1 MTLVQVKINRPHFV
15 STFFRRVALLRL
27 RLRFLLLRLVVESRC
42 AFLDVLLIGH
52 FVGVIRFFVT

>member
-1 MTLVQVKINRPHFV
+1 MTLVQVKINTPHFV

-27 RLRFLLLRLVVESRC
+27 LLLRLVVESRC

-52 FVGVIRFFVT
+52 FVGVIRFFVN